1 MCFHWPRLHIFFADV
16 CKNSLQC
23 QVCAASSQHSYVFGL
38 GAINIKLFTDVSTR
52 SHYISVFNQLLII
65 KVSSWTTDL
74 SPRAS
79 RMAPAVTEPH
89 MIDASR
95 SAPVSE
101 AEHRHMHISDEL
113 AVPLTPDC
121 ADKISVFNPDLFPQ
135 SVLHCDVFKSISSIF
150 QMNEMYLVAS
160 LLILG
165 LSGATR
171 KDTAVK
177 NNSGVKPA
185 GQCGTWVKEPEG
197 GLFTSPN
204 YPNKYPPDTE
214 CVYILE
220 APPRQCIDLHFEE
233 NYSIESSWECKFDNI
248 EVRDGPFG
256 FSPMLGRYCGQHSP
270 PDIRSSGRY
279 LWIKFVTDGE
289 LEAVGFS
296 ASYNFTADPDFADL
310 GVPPPLP
317 SCQYD
322 MVGPEG
328 IVESHQIT
336 RDGKAGAAEAV
347 DCKWYIRA
355 PPRSK
360 IYLRFL
366 DYEMAN
372 SNECKRNFV
381 AVYDGG
387 SSVEDLKSKFCSTV
401 ANDIMLVSTLGVIRM
416 WADEASRKSRF
427 RILFTTY
434 QEPPC
439 DADAFFCHSNMCINN
454 TLVCNGMQNCV
465 YPWDENQCKE
475 KRKANILDNLNN
487 TNGTIIGVTC
497 CIVLILLIVSVIV
510 QIKQPRKKYILRRE
524 DFDPTMFQ
532 EVFEPPHYELC
543 TLRSATTAAAASAD
557 LVDLAEDFENYH
569 ALRRASS
576 RCIHDHHCGSTSNP
590 GSAHLSQLSLSG
602 RGSRGN
608 LSARDAAAASL
619 LSDLPQPPMAVRPLL
634 PTTGNRRSILVMKHS
649 YSQEA
654 ADNGC
659 DLDDDLEEVPTTS
672 HRLSRHEKAVQ
683 RSVSID
689 F

>member
-1 MCFHWPRLHIFFADV
+1 
-16 CKNSLQC
+16 
-23 QVCAASSQHSYVFGL
+23 
-38 GAINIKLFTDVSTR
+38 
-52 SHYISVFNQLLII
+52 
-65 KVSSWTTDL
+65 
-74 SPRAS
+74 
-79 RMAPAVTEPH
+79 
-89 MIDASR
+89 
-95 SAPVSE
+95 
-101 AEHRHMHISDEL
+101 
-113 AVPLTPDC
+113 
-121 ADKISVFNPDLFPQ
+121 
-135 SVLHCDVFKSISSIF
+135 
-150 QMNEMYLVAS
+150 
-160 LLILG
+160 
-165 LSGATR
+165 
-171 KDTAVK
+171 
-177 NNSGVKPA
+177 
-185 GQCGTWVKEPEG
+185 
-197 GLFTSPN
+197 
-204 YPNKYPPDTE
+204 
-214 CVYILE
+214 
-220 APPRQCIDLHFEE
+220 
-233 NYSIESSWECKFDNI
+233 
-248 EVRDGPFG
+248 
-256 FSPMLGRYCGQHSP
+256 
-270 PDIRSSGRY
+270 
-279 LWIKFVTDGE
+279 
-289 LEAVGFS
+289 
-296 ASYNFTADPDFADL
+296 
-310 GVPPPLP
+310 
-317 SCQYD
+317 
-322 MVGPEG
+322 
-328 IVESHQIT
+328 
-336 RDGKAGAAEAV
+336 
-347 DCKWYIRA
+347 
-355 PPRSK
+355 
-360 IYLRFL
+360 
-366 DYEMAN
+366 MAN

-434 QEPPC
+434 QEHPLKFQRCFARCFLSECSINATLRHIGVIVTEKKKSWIRGRYLKVRVDRFNDTNYTQTRNESSDPEGQSLRLRHIYISSLRRSPARPQPLEQHPPPLSSTAPTLSAVNVYQGQEVTEDRVPSKLDSSADQLVLGILRRIKLNMLGYMGNHCLITKKEKLKQQYVSPC

-465 YPWDENQCKE
+465 YPWDESQCKE

-543 TLRSATTAAAASAD
+543 TLRSATAAAAASAD

-576 RCIHDHHCGSTSNP
+576 RCVHDHHCGSSSNP
-590 GSAHLSQLSLSG
+590 GSAHISQLSLSG

-608 LSARDAAAASL
+608 LSARDAAAATL
-619 LSDLPQPPMAVRPLL
+619 LTDLPQPPMSVRPLL
-634 PTTGNRRSILVMKHS
+634 PATGNRRSILVMKHS